1 MVQDS
6 AGGIGGETQ
15 AEEFSFTEEGVQY
28 ADGAWGHQQDSLT
41 FRIPAAFDKKQVKI
55 VEIKP
60 RGVLANGIPDYP
72 LLAEA
77 VETSVIEIGLTPG
90 HKRQGVATAR
100 DRFGRFVFNS
110 DPEMNAYGPDGEHL
124 WSYPNQWSNVHGSH
138 KAPLPETG
146 VIQGTLGILGMAPLD
161 DTSDVFFLNGNHG
174 RCFLLSSD
182 GLYLDE
188 CFTDVRVSYQRNEY
202 RLGGEIFGGMFDRS
216 AKNGKYYV
224 QIGHGPY
231 RIYQLHGLDQVKQ
244 MSGRLSV
251 SAEQIAAAER
261 GSLRKIAKAQ
271 DAKSFQLPGE
281 ISWDQNG
288 KFKVTLKAAVV
299 GDSLNLAWQVQDPS
313 PWVNEGRDWTML
325 FATGDTVDL
334 QIGVDP
340 NADPNRKSP
349 APGDQRLLIAPYE
362 GEPVAV
368 LYQYRKEGGANPI
381 EFTSPW
387 RGAKVEHVQRLPEVE
402 VKVSQ
407 SSGGYLVEANVPL
420 SSIGLK
426 PTGALRADFGVTF
439 GDAADSETQL
449 RSYWANPAT
458 MLVDDIPGEIML
470 HPNLWGEVKF

>member
-1 MVQDS
+1 MWVDRN
-6 AGGIGGETQ
+6 GDGETQ

-90 HKRQGVATAR
+90 GKRQGVATAR
-100 DRFGRFVFNS
+100 DRFGRFVLNS

-387 RGAKVEHVQRLPEVE
+387 RGAKVDHVQRLPEVE

-420 SSIGLK
+420 SSIGLE

-439 GDAADSETQL
+439 GDAAGTETQL